1 MKNLIAP
8 AAVLVVCTALLAAGC
23 TSPSAN
29 TGTIPAATVPS
40 TYNTTPASLA
50 FTPADLPAGST
61 PVLSQARAADEMS
74 DQARDLGWRGGYVT
88 VYTLPA
94 NDTGT
99 ATVTQSLAVYAGK
112 NISDII
118 AIVDANERQQTGFV
132 FTDLPLPATGAGTR
146 AFAAT
151 PVNATPA
158 AISTG
163 AVATPDQGPGS
174 AADGY
179 IEVIFGRGDIL
190 EVIRIS
196 GPGAAEQRGTLASLA
211 EAAYAKL
218 NVN

>member
-8 AAVLVVCTALLAAGC
+8 AAVLVVCAALLAAGC
-23 TSPSAN
+23 TSAD
-29 TGTIPAATVPS
+29 TGAVPAAPVPAA
-40 TYNTTPASLA
+40 YNTTLASLA
-50 FTPADLPAGST
+50 LTPADLPAGST
-61 PVLSQARAADEMS
+61 PVLSQARAAGEMS
-74 DQARDLGWRGGYVT
+74 EQARDLGWRGGYVT

-99 ATVTQSLAVYAGK
+99 ATVIQSLAVYAEK
-112 NISDII
+112 NITDII
-118 AIVDANERQQTGFV
+118 AVVDANERLQTGFV
-132 FTDLPLPATGAGTR
+132 FTDMPLPATGAGTR

-158 AISTG
+158 AISAG
-163 AVATPDQGPGS
+163 AVATPDQGSGS

-179 IEVIFGRGDIL
+179 IEVIFGKGDIL

-196 GPGAAEQRGTLASLA
+196 GPGAGEQRSTLASLA

-218 NVN
+218 NAT